1 MEISKKVLVFLLVG
15 VFSLTILPISS
26 NAYVLNSEKLPYPT
40 DAYYWIDPTFNNYG
54 LKSEV
59 VRGATAWNS
68 LPEIQFTKEVSLAG
82 GADVKM
88 EYVDSYYGDTYAVHR
103 GNGNITFYK
112 KWRVE
117 LSSLRRKETAVHE
130 VGHAIGLA
138 HTQKSNDSIAVMRQ
152 YGFNDKDYPLSDD
165 KAGIAAKY

>member
-59 VRGATAWNS
+59 VRGAT
-68 LPEIQFTKEVSLAG
+68 L
-82 GADVKM
+82 
-88 EYVDSYYGDTYAVHR
+88 
-103 GNGNITFYK
+103 
-112 KWRVE
+112 
-117 LSSLRRKETAVHE
+117 
-130 VGHAIGLA
+130 
-138 HTQKSNDSIAVMRQ
+138 
-152 YGFNDKDYPLSDD
+152 
-165 KAGIAAKY
+165 GIAFQKFNLQKRYPWLVVQM

>member
-1 MEISKKVLVFLLVG
+1 
-15 VFSLTILPISS
+15 
-26 NAYVLNSEKLPYPT
+26 
-40 DAYYWIDPTFNNYG
+40 
-54 LKSEV
+54 
-59 VRGATAWNS
+59 
-68 LPEIQFTKEVSLAG
+68 
-82 GADVKM
+82 M

-165 KAGIAAKY
+165 KTGIAAKY